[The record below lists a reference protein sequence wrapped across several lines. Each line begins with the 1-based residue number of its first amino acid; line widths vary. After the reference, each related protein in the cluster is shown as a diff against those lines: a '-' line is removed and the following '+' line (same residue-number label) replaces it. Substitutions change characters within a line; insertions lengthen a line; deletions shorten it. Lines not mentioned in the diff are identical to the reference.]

1 MKWFKDVY
9 GRQIRLTDERQN
21 HFELDH
27 PEMSEQIYKISETLQ
42 FPDIIIMSKTDP
54 EVELFYRHYKSTPV
68 TEKFICVAV
77 KVRFDELFI
86 LTAYF
91 TDKIKRGIII
101 WEKK

>member
-1 MKWFKDVY
+1 MIWFKDI
-9 GRQIRLTDERQN
+9 GDRQIRLTEERQR
-21 HFELDH
+21 HIELDH

-42 FPDIIIMSKTDP
+42 FPDIIIRSKTDP

-68 TEKFICVAV
+68 TEKYLCIAV
-77 KVRFDELFI
+77 KAGFDDFFI

-91 TDKIKRGIII
+91 TDKIKRGILI

>member
-68 TEKFICVAV
+68 TEKFLCVAV
-77 KVRFDELFI
+77 KVKSDDIFI